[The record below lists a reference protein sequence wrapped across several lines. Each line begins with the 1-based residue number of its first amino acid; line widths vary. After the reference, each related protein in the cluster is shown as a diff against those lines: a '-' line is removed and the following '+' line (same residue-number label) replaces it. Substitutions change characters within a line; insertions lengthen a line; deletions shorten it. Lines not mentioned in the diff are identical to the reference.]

1 MAASVKKALLDGTSD
16 FMDSE
21 KAWDWLIKARR
32 RTGAKDLI
40 LIVVVR
46 DLKMKDVSSYVGVLF
61 L

>member
-1 MAASVKKALLDGTSD
+1 
-16 FMDSE
+16 MDSE